1 MKNFKQIYGPWALIT
16 GASSGIGRAM
26 SEQLAQ
32 QGLNIVAVA
41 RNQAN
46 LDELKDSLET
56 RFSVKVR
63 TLSADL
69 SDPQA
74 SYDID
79 KQTTDLDIGLL
90 IPNAGIENNG
100 AFIDN
105 PIEAE
110 QKMLTLNTTSP
121 MLLSHLFGQ
130 RFKQRFQN
138 SFANKKP
145 SSQKKSGILL
155 TSSLFGYQGVPFVS
169 NYSASKAYILS
180 LGEALNVELKPY
192 GIDVSVL
199 SPGLTDTAM
208 PGNMA
213 IDFSK
218 MPITLH
224 KPEVVART
232 GLNALGKKAT
242 VVPGFINKFY
252 AWENRLIP
260 RSWPVKL
267 FGMLIKRAMTVK
279 TNNVAAKVN
288 V

>member
-1 MKNFKQIYGPWALIT
+1 MKNLKQKYGSWALIT

-26 SEQLAQ
+26 SEQIAQ
-32 QGLNIVAVA
+32 QGMNIVAVA
-41 RNQAN
+41 RNQGN
-46 LDELKDSLET
+46 LNALKDSLET
-56 RFSVKVR
+56 RYAIKVR
-63 TLSADL
+63 TISADL
-69 SDPQA
+69 SQPEA
-74 SYDID
+74 NYEVN
-79 KQTTDLDIGLL
+79 KQTADLDIGLL

-100 AFIDN
+100 AFIEN
-105 PIEAE
+105 SIEDE
-110 QKMLTLNTTSP
+110 QRMLTLNTTSP
-121 MLLSHLFGQ
+121 MLLTHLFGQ
-130 RFKQRFQN
+130 RFKQR
-138 SFANKKP
+138 ANTK
-145 SSQKKSGILL
+145 QRSGILL

-180 LGEALNVELKPY
+180 LGEALNVELKPL

-213 IDFSK
+213 IDFNK

-224 KPEVVART
+224 KPEVVARV

-260 RSWPVKL
+260 RSWPVTL
-267 FGMLIKRAMTVK
+267 FGFLIKRAMVTK
-279 TNNVAAKVN
+279 SSNELQAKA
-288 V
+288 

>member
-1 MKNFKQIYGPWALIT
+1 MKNLKQKYGSWALIT

-26 SEQLAQ
+26 SEQIAQ
-32 QGLNIVAVA
+32 QGMNIVAVA
-41 RNQAN
+41 RNQGN
-46 LDELKDSLET
+46 LNALKDSLEA
-56 RFSVKVR
+56 RYAIKVR
-63 TLSADL
+63 TISADL
-69 SDPQA
+69 SQPEA
-74 SYDID
+74 NYEVN
-79 KQTTDLDIGLL
+79 KQTADLDIGLL

-100 AFIDN
+100 AFIEN
-105 PIEAE
+105 SIEDE
-110 QKMLTLNTTSP
+110 QRMLTLNTMSP
-121 MLLSHLFGQ
+121 MILTHLFGQ
-130 RFKQRFQN
+130 RFKQRSVKQ
-138 SFANKKP
+138 
-145 SSQKKSGILL
+145 SSNRTDKNLRSGILL

-180 LGEALNVELKPY
+180 LGEALNIELKPL

-213 IDFSK
+213 IDFNK

-224 KPEVVART
+224 KPELVARV

-260 RSWPVKL
+260 RSWPVTL
-267 FGMLIKRAMTVK
+267 FGFLIKRAMVK
-279 TNNVAAKVN
+279 KSSNKVQAKA
-288 V
+288 

>member
-1 MKNFKQIYGPWALIT
+1 MKNLKQQYGSWALIT

-26 SEQLAQ
+26 SEQIAQ
-32 QGLNIVAVA
+32 QGMNIVAVA
-41 RNQAN
+41 RNQGN
-46 LDELKDSLET
+46 LDALKDSLET
-56 RFSVKVR
+56 RHGIKVR
-63 TLSADL
+63 TISADL
-69 SDPQA
+69 SQPEA
-74 SYDID
+74 NYELN
-79 KQTTDLDIGLL
+79 KQTADLDIGLL

-100 AFIDN
+100 AFIQN
-105 PIEAE
+105 SIEDE
-110 QKMLTLNTTSP
+110 QRMLTLNTTSP

-130 RFKQRFQN
+130 RFKQR
-138 SFANKKP
+138 ANTK
-145 SSQKKSGILL
+145 QRSGILL

-180 LGEALNVELKPY
+180 LGEALNVELKPL

-213 IDFSK
+213 IDFNK

-224 KPEVVART
+224 KPEVVARV

-260 RSWPVKL
+260 RSWPVTL
-267 FGMLIKRAMTVK
+267 FGFLIKRAMITK
-279 TNNVAAKVN
+279 NSNKLQAKA
-288 V
+288 

>member
-1 MKNFKQIYGPWALIT
+1 MKNLKQQYGSWALIT

-26 SEQLAQ
+26 SEQIAQ
-32 QGLNIVAVA
+32 QGMNIVAVA
-41 RNQAN
+41 RNQDN
-46 LDELKDSLET
+46 LDALQDSLET
-56 RFSVKVR
+56 RYGIKVR
-63 TLSADL
+63 TISADL
-69 SDPQA
+69 SQPEA
-74 SYDID
+74 SHELN
-79 KQTTDLDIGLL
+79 KQTADLDIGLL

-105 PIEAE
+105 PIAAE

-121 MLLSHLFGQ
+121 MILTHLFGQ
-130 RFKQRFQN
+130 RFKQR
-138 SFANKKP
+138 SMK
-145 SSQKKSGILL
+145 SSQNKTGKKQRSGILL

-169 NYSASKAYILS
+169 NYSATKAYILS
-180 LGEALNVELKPY
+180 LGEALNVELKPL
-192 GIDVSVL
+192 GIDVTVL

-213 IDFSK
+213 INFTK

-224 KPEVVART
+224 KPEVVARV

-260 RSWPVKL
+260 RTWPVTL
-267 FGMLIKRAMTVK
+267 FGFLIKRAMVTK
-279 TNNVAAKVN
+279 SSNKLQAKA
-288 V
+288 

>member
-1 MKNFKQIYGPWALIT
+1 MKNLKQKYGSWALIT

-26 SEQLAQ
+26 SEQIAQ
-32 QGLNIVAVA
+32 QGMNIVAVA
-41 RNQAN
+41 RNQGN
-46 LDELKDSLET
+46 LNALKDSLET
-56 RFSVKVR
+56 RYAIKVR
-63 TLSADL
+63 TISADL
-69 SDPQA
+69 SQPEA
-74 SYDID
+74 NYEVN
-79 KQTTDLDIGLL
+79 KQTADLDIGLL

-100 AFIDN
+100 AFIEN
-105 PIEAE
+105 SIEDE
-110 QKMLTLNTTSP
+110 QRMLTLNTTSP
-121 MLLSHLFGQ
+121 MLLTHLFGQ
-130 RFKQRFQN
+130 RFKQR
-138 SFANKKP
+138 ANTK
-145 SSQKKSGILL
+145 QRSGILL

-180 LGEALNVELKPY
+180 LGEALNVELKPL

-213 IDFSK
+213 IDFNK

-224 KPEVVART
+224 KPEVVARV

-260 RSWPVKL
+260 RSWPVTL
-267 FGMLIKRAMTVK
+267 FGFLIKRAMVK
-279 TNNVAAKVN
+279 KSSSKVQAKA
-288 V
+288 

>member
-1 MKNFKQIYGPWALIT
+1 MKNFKQQYGPWALIT

-26 SEQLAQ
+26 SEQLAA
-32 QGLNIVAVA
+32 QGMNIVAVA
-41 RNQAN
+41 RNQGN
-46 LDELKDSLET
+46 LDALKDSLES
-56 RFSVKVR
+56 RYAIKVR

-69 SDPQA
+69 SQPEA
-74 SYDID
+74 NYEID
-79 KQTTDLDIGLL
+79 KQTADLDIALL

-105 PIEAE
+105 AIEAE
-110 QKMLTLNTTSP
+110 QKMLALNTTSP
-121 MLLSHLFGQ
+121 MLLTHLFGQ
-130 RFKQRFQN
+130 RFKQRFA
-138 SFANKKP
+138 SNKR
-145 SSQKKSGILL
+145 SGILL
-155 TSSLFGYQGVPFVS
+155 TASLFGYQGVPYVS
-169 NYSASKAYILS
+169 NYSATKAYILS
-180 LGEALNVELKPY
+180 LGEALNVELKPL

-208 PGNMA
+208 PQNMA

-224 KPEVVART
+224 KPEVVARI

-267 FGMLIKRAMTVK
+267 FGMLIKRAMTDTGASTGVSTK
-279 TNNVAAKVN
+279 IQANH
-288 V
+288 

>member
-1 MKNFKQIYGPWALIT
+1 MKNLKQQYGSWALIT

-26 SEQLAQ
+26 SEQVAQ
-32 QGLNIVAVA
+32 QGMNIVAVA

-46 LDELKDSLET
+46 LDALKDSLET
-56 RFSVKVR
+56 RFGIKVR
-63 TLSADL
+63 TISADL
-69 SDPQA
+69 SLPEA
-74 SYDID
+74 SHELD

-105 PIEAE
+105 PIAAE

-121 MLLSHLFGQ
+121 MILTHLFGQ
-130 RFKQRFQN
+130 RFKQR
-138 SFANKKP
+138 SSTKKR
-145 SSQKKSGILL
+145 SGILL
-155 TSSLFGYQGVPFVS
+155 TASLFGYQGVPFVS
-169 NYSASKAYILS
+169 NYSATKAYILS
-180 LGEALNVELKPY
+180 LGEALNVELKPL
-192 GIDVSVL
+192 GIDVTVL

-213 IDFSK
+213 IDFTK

-224 KPEVVART
+224 KPEVVARV

-267 FGMLIKRAMTVK
+267 FGFLIKRAMVTK
-279 TNNVAAKVN
+279 NSNKLQAKA
-288 V
+288 

>member
-1 MKNFKQIYGPWALIT
+1 MKNLKQKYGPWALIT

-32 QGLNIVAVA
+32 QGVNIVAVA

-46 LDELKDSLET
+46 LDELKDSLES
-56 RFSVKVR
+56 RFAIKVR

-74 SYDID
+74 NYDIN
-79 KQTTDLDIGLL
+79 KQTADLDIGLL

-105 PIEAE
+105 SIEAE
-110 QKMLTLNTTSP
+110 QKMLSLNTTSP

-130 RFKQRFQN
+130 RFKQRF
-138 SFANKKP
+138 ANKKP
-145 SSQKKSGILL
+145 SSQQQSGILL

-267 FGMLIKRAMTVK
+267 FGILIKRAMTVK
-279 TNNVAAKVN
+279 TDNVSAKVN